1 MKCVTLKDT
10 IGCMNLATKTS
21 SLTEKSDT
29 ISENESSFYT
39 FTNKSNQEKLN
50 SNKMYKFRKLVNK
63 WSNISIKEDRIKPFE
78 RKDFEVN

>member
-1 MKCVTLKDT
+1 
-10 IGCMNLATKTS
+10 MNLATKTS